1 MERLIR
7 EMSYLFTKQ
16 RFMEL
21 QEQAHAIA
29 TSASEHSECFGLII
43 DAIDEFLEGLP
54 GNLQYHEK
62 PLMHYM
68 VMRSLTLWD
77 AGEKLTD
84 VQWTHPGWCGTAE
97 KGDTI
102 Q

>member
-1 MERLIR
+1 
-7 EMSYLFTKQ
+7 MSYLFTKQ

-21 QEQAHAIA
+21 QERAHGIA
-29 TSASEHSECFGLII
+29 MSSSEYPECFGVII

-54 GNLQYHEK
+54 ENLQLHEK
-62 PLMHYM
+62 PLMYYM

-77 AGEKLTD
+77 AGKELTN
-84 VQWTHPGWCGTAE
+84 VQWAHPGWFGTDE
-97 KGDTI
+97 KGDSI